1 MCYNCVV
8 LVSIVCYTRENLVI
22 ERMPTLSAHPPTD
35 DHSPLC
41 SLTLYSSLEDAKI
54 LFSKFVKWGWR
65 FFSLFNF
72 FEKEKLNLRNFFGS
86 KLNLKIEN
94 QRIKSSKVSKQKR
107 KRVFC
112 CLHCVVISV
121 FKNKSKF
128 SFQTRKEH
136 KGNCPHTRWGVD
148 SINVSSHVKF
158 SQLYNLITPDITT
171 SYNQKVQPLKIVSK
185 TF

>member
-1 MCYNCVV
+1 MGLKIFFLC
-8 LVSIVCYTRENLVI
+8 LIFLKKEI
-22 ERMPTLSAHPPTD
+22 ELK
-35 DHSPLC
+35 
-41 SLTLYSSLEDAKI
+41 KI
-54 LFSKFVKWGWR
+54 FC
-65 FFSLFNF
+65 
-72 FEKEKLNLRNFFGS
+72 S

-121 FKNKSKF
+121 FKNKSMF

-148 SINVSSHVKF
+148 SINVSCYVKF
-158 SQLYNLITPDITT
+158 SRCAYNYIHKKHTITYLKYIQLHTQKTYIYIPKVHTIT
-171 SYNQKVQPLKIVSK
+171 YLKYIQLH
-185 TF
+185 T

>member
-1 MCYNCVV
+1 M
-8 LVSIVCYTRENLVI
+8 
-22 ERMPTLSAHPPTD
+22 
-35 DHSPLC
+35 
-41 SLTLYSSLEDAKI
+41 LTLRDIVQANKTS
-54 LFSKFVKWGWR
+54 FVAVN
-65 FFSLFNF
+65 LNF
-72 FEKEKLNLRNFFGS
+72 TICQRETEFKKFFGS

-128 SFQTRKEH
+128 SFQTRTEH

-158 SQLYNLITPDITT
+158 FRCTYNYILLIHIITH
-171 SYNQKVQPLKIVSK
+171 LKYIQIHI
-185 TF
+185 

>member
-22 ERMPTLSAHPPTD
+22 KRMLTLSAHPPTD
-35 DHSPLC
+35 DHSHLC

-86 KLNLKIEN
+86 KLNLKIEIELPV
-94 QRIKSSKVSKQKR
+94 IKITGITSRDYITYTILIVHAPN
-107 KRVFC
+107 
-112 CLHCVVISV
+112 LVIM
-121 FKNKSKF
+121 
-128 SFQTRKEH
+128 T
-136 KGNCPHTRWGVD
+136 GN
-148 SINVSSHVKF
+148 
-158 SQLYNLITPDITT
+158 TT
-171 SYNQKVQPLKIVSK
+171 IILKIIFTNYRTCFDSLKVLRIISCY
-185 TF
+185 